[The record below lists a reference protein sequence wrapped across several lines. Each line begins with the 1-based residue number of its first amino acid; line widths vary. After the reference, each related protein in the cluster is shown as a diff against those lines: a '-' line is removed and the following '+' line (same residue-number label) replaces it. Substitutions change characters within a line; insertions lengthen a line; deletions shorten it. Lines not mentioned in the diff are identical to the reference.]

1 MGKVRGPYLCGLDAA
16 VDVVGGKWKPL
27 ILWGLYDAEGPLRFG
42 ELRREVVG
50 VSEKMLIQQLRE
62 LEADGIVHR
71 EVYAEV
77 PPRVEYSLTEV
88 GAQLN
93 AALGPLGEWGFQHM
107 ESIVARKHPGYAATA
122 VPSPTTAPAPG
133 STAAPR
139 TGSAPVPAAA
149 PGPTPAPE
157 PSTTGSTTAPTA
169 PVTPTPT
176 APVTSTAPARRAD
189 AVQRGGAAA
198 GPARVDHPR
207 RAGRPLR
214 APGVRTPTTP
224 RTGQGEPGGQG

>member
-107 ESIVARKHPGYAATA
+107 ESIVARKHPGFAAG
-122 VPSPTTAPAPG
+122 TTAPAPTNVPGPTATPVAG
-133 STAAPR
+133 SVPVPTAAP
-139 TGSAPVPAAA
+139 GSIPV
-149 PGPTPAPE
+149 PE
-157 PSTTGSTTAPTA
+157 PSTTGSTTAAT
-169 PVTPTPT
+169 VTST
-176 APVTSTAPARRAD
+176 PVTSTAPVRRAD

-207 RAGRPLR
+207 RAVRPLR
-214 APGVRTPTTP
+214 APGGRTSTTP